1 MDIYTIQLL
10 ILVLGIGLLFG
21 SVISYFIMHRIMQK
35 NITSLSQKI
44 KILNAQQEDLPL
56 EKGKRRED
64 LLVLAILAGKLKQ
77 IENNI
82 QMIRQK
88 EFNTYIDKLN
98 RLLDQ
103 TGITQ
108 VNVKD

>member
-21 SVISYFIMHRIMQK
+21 SVISYFIMHRILQK

-64 LLVLAILAGKLKQ
+64 LLVLASKLKQ

>member
-44 KILNAQQEDLPL
+44 KILNAQQEELPL

-64 LLVLAILAGKLKQ
+64 LLLLANKLKQ